1 MICTLLHSSFII
13 ISNDRYNRSSRGVA
27 HRSEGLCVWWNWRD
41 DKESYGVGEKMMLL
55 KSSFLSSL
63 SWKHNDRAKQT
74 FDCRYK
80 KEYKCVCWLI
90 IIVGPY
96 DGMEIVGSVVIQH
109 NHDKHSFLNQPKTK
123 VKQPVSLEKSMNWQ
137 ITTSKIKKCKEWGR
151 KNKRRSVA
159 IQNQRRNSNEQKVWR
174 SQRTTSFVH
183 SRGRIQAG

>member
-1 MICTLLHSSFII
+1 MSCFYLFLEAMKVFVNDMCTSTFII
-13 ISNDRYNRSSRGVA
+13 HYHFKWQIQQKFTRVA
-27 HRSEGLCVWWNWRD
+27 HRSEGLRVWWNWRD
-41 DKESYGVGEKMMLL
+41 DKESYGVGENLMLL

-109 NHDKHSFLNQPKTK
+109 NHDKHSFLNQP
-123 VKQPVSLEKSMNWQ
+123 
-137 ITTSKIKKCKEWGR
+137 
-151 KNKRRSVA
+151 
-159 IQNQRRNSNEQKVWR
+159 
-174 SQRTTSFVH
+174 
-183 SRGRIQAG
+183 